1 MTQNVLTP
9 ALEDYLETIYLLQQK
24 NKIAR
29 VREIAKDRQVKASSV
44 SLALKRLSEFGLI
57 RYEQRELIELTD
69 EGKIAARRVYAR
81 HVVLFQFFHD
91 ILGMDEAAAKEE
103 ACGLE
108 HALSQEGLDRFVQ
121 FFETLSMCPSK
132 DIKCFFAQQDND
144 ESSDASNVKAKKC
157 TGCDKCVRAEGCP
170 KPSTTHLRLTEAANG
185 ATVKILKIMA
195 RGQMRQKLLETG
207 LLPNVII
214 KKIGTIDDKVHITID
229 GNPIELTLAE
239 AKNILI
245 QKEM

>member
-91 ILGMDEAAAKEE
+91 ILGMDEAPAKEE

-108 HALSQEGLDRFVQ
+108 HALSEEGLDRFVQ

-132 DIKCFFAQQDND
+132 DIKCLFAQQED
-144 ESSDASNVKAKKC
+144 ESTESNAEKAKKC
-157 TGCDKCVRAEGCP
+157 TRCESCHCAVACQ

-185 ATVKILKIMA
+185 ATAKILKIMA

-207 LLPNVII
+207 LLPNVVI

-245 QKEM
+245 QQEM